1 MVEQGRCGL
10 RFDAPVP
17 LSPEIIDDLTNL
29 VENTDDRLRNQTR
42 HVKMVDK
49 KSTSCGR
56 KWLQHKSFNT
66 RAVLN

>member
-1 MVEQGRCGL
+1 MLPGSEVNAR
-10 RFDAPVP
+10 VS

-29 VENTDDRLRNQTR
+29 VENTDDKLRNQTR

-56 KWLQHKSFNT
+56 KWLEHKS
-66 RAVLN
+66 RLVVK

>member
-1 MVEQGRCGL
+1 ML
-10 RFDAPVP
+10 RGSEINACVF

-29 VENTDDRLRNQTR
+29 VENTDDKLRNQTR

-56 KWLQHKSFNT
+56 KWLEHIPCPVTK
-66 RAVLN
+66 

>member
-1 MVEQGRCGL
+1 MPWGAEINARL
-10 RFDAPVP
+10 S

-29 VENTDDRLRNQTR
+29 VENTDDKLRNQTR

-56 KWLQHKSFNT
+56 KRLEHKSC
-66 RAVLN
+66 AVIK